1 MFKVFYKYSACIKI
15 CTDDLT
21 ILCDPWFG
29 GNAYDGTWGQYP
41 EINDLENLVGDFDMV
56 YISHIHPDHYC
67 FESLKRL
74 FNKFGEK
81 KIIIGDWG
89 KNKTNYLERKIR
101 SDGFGNLLCISNNET
116 VNDTE
121 INIIP
126 NNTNSISD
134 IDTALIVSSKQ
145 TGKAVLN
152 INDCIYNQSHFNQI
166 LELKN
171 KLKIEFT
178 LFCLGY
184 TGAGPYP
191 QTYFSPETQE
201 EILIEKS
208 KAKKNNFF
216 KRYKNAINE
225 IPSSKRLPFAGKY
238 VLKGDL
244 SLLNKYRG
252 VADALE
258 VKDFDKDAIILD
270 DGGDAFFDLENLSA
284 SRERKEFYKYPEII
298 KSEKDYFWRTSL
310 SFIPSQ
316 SLLKRLLFQSIKR
329 AHSKSEALSNYLFSI
344 YTYDDPL
351 EIKNIFSTSKPQEKS
366 IPIITFNCNKD
377 CNPIKDIH
385 ESVIH
390 SHIFIESKAL
400 FAVLTGITHWN
411 NYEVGSVY
419 QVRRVPDK
427 FEPKMQDFLNFL
439 SVI

>member
-29 GNAYDGTWGQYP
+29 ENSYDGTWGHYP
-41 EINDLENLVGDFDMV
+41 EINDLENFVGDFDMV

-67 FESLKRL
+67 FESLKLL
-74 FNKFGEK
+74 FSKFGEK

-89 KNKTNYLERKIR
+89 EDKANYLERKIR

-116 VNDTE
+116 FNDTE

-126 NNTNSISD
+126 NITNSISD
-134 IDTALIVSSKQ
+134 IDTALIVSSKK

-166 LELKN
+166 LKLKN
-171 KLKIEFT
+171 ELKIEFN

-184 TGAGPYP
+184 TGAGSYP
-191 QTYFSPETQE
+191 QTYFSPTTEE

-208 KAKKNNFF
+208 KVKKNNFF
-216 KRYKNAINE
+216 ERYKKAVNE
-225 IPSSKRLPFAGKY
+225 IPSLKRLPFAGKY

-244 SLLNKYRG
+244 SRLNKYRG

-258 VKDFDKDAIILD
+258 VKNFDQDAVILD
-270 DGGDAFFDLENLSA
+270 DGGDAFFDLENMNA
-284 SRERKEFYKYPEII
+284 SRERKEFYNFPEII
-298 KSEKDYFWRTSL
+298 KSKKDYFWRSAL
-310 SFIPSQ
+310 SFTPSK
-316 SLLKRLLFQSIKR
+316 SLLKRLLLQSIKR
-329 AHSKSEALSNYLFSI
+329 AHAKSEANSNYLFSI
-344 YTYDDPL
+344 YSYDDPKG
-351 EIKNIFSTSKPQEKS
+351 INDIFSTSNPHKNLT
-366 IPIITFNCNKD
+366 PIITFNCKKNCEPLRD
-377 CNPIKDIH
+377 IK
-385 ESVIH
+385 ESLIH

-419 QVRRVPDK
+419 QVRRFPDK
-427 FEPKMQDFLNFL
+427 YEPKMQQFLNFL